1 MFYPIIR
8 CPELVWVKTG
18 EGIFPM
24 SPCGEGRFAYRGL
37 LVRCVLDKEGL
48 DVLLEESS
56 LPVEGVLLR
65 WKEAVAGKNL
75 LLNDHWERSYGDLQW
90 STMQPEKVYPWY
102 FMMFD
107 GSRTHG
113 YGVRTEP
120 NAMCFW
126 QVDGSGLGLWLDV
139 RNGGGGL
146 ALTGRTLRAAT
157 VVAREGKEG
166 ESAFAAAKAFC
177 RQMCARPAR
186 PVPYIYG
193 GNNWYYN
200 YGNSSAGEILDQA
213 QTIADLAGQ
222 NRNRPFM
229 VIDDGWQICHSA
241 SCTGGPWSA
250 GNYKFPHM
258 EELPA
263 RMAEMGVRAGL
274 WFRPLLTSE
283 AAPEE
288 AVLPNSRFLPG
299 LQYQYLNGQFLDP
312 SAPYTLE
319 KLAGD
324 MRRFAEW
331 GFQLVK
337 HDFSSCDLFGRWGFQ
352 MGCTLTESG
361 WHLYNRGITN
371 AEAVKGLYHALRDAA
386 PDLLIMGCNTFGHLS
401 AGVFDISRTG
411 DDTSGLEWERTR
423 KMGVNTLAFRL
434 PQHGVFYAAD
444 PDCVGLT
451 RAVPWELNKQWLE
464 LVAATGTPLFVSMQL
479 DMMGGEPSKAV
490 AAAFAKADGPAP
502 DAEPLDW
509 METSCP
515 ARWRF
520 GDEIREFDWY
530 TGEGVRIFSQ
540 I

>member
-8 CPELVWVKTG
+8 CPEFVWVKTG

-146 ALTGRTLRAAT
+146 ALTGRTLTAAT

-274 WFRPLLTSE
+274 WFRP
-283 AAPEE
+283 
-288 AVLPNSRFLPG
+288 
-299 LQYQYLNGQFLDP
+299 
-312 SAPYTLE
+312 
-319 KLAGD
+319 
-324 MRRFAEW
+324 
-331 GFQLVK
+331 
-337 HDFSSCDLFGRWGFQ
+337 
-352 MGCTLTESG
+352 
-361 WHLYNRGITN
+361 
-371 AEAVKGLYHALRDAA
+371 
-386 PDLLIMGCNTFGHLS
+386 
-401 AGVFDISRTG
+401 
-411 DDTSGLEWERTR
+411 
-423 KMGVNTLAFRL
+423 
-434 PQHGVFYAAD
+434 
-444 PDCVGLT
+444 
-451 RAVPWELNKQWLE
+451 
-464 LVAATGTPLFVSMQL
+464 
-479 DMMGGEPSKAV
+479 
-490 AAAFAKADGPAP
+490 
-502 DAEPLDW
+502 
-509 METSCP
+509 
-515 ARWRF
+515 
-520 GDEIREFDWY
+520 
-530 TGEGVRIFSQ
+530 
-540 I
+540 